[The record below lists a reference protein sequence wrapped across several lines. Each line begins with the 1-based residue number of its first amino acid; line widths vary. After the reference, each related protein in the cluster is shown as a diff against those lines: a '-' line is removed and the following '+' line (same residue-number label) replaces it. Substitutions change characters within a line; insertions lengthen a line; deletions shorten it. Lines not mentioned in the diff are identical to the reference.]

1 MAKIWVRNILADHTE
16 SNRIIF
22 EKMGSQRGRITF
34 EDDLSGL
41 ESGYR
46 AFKVEAFVS
55 VHFRSLTRS
64 IEGMQRGSKYH
75 EKFYRNF
82 AYATFPATQE
92 VVENLE
98 VLGRVDTKM
107 MSMWAE
113 SFLRN
118 VDTWQRT
125 DFGDCE
131 ERRMTKLRNKRRKI
145 LLRFDEE
152 DILTPAKVE
161 IEKFLQR
168 YRSALTR
175 SRRSTFD
182 SDSAEF
188 SEWTQDQI
196 LEQAMQMATDLR
208 VLEKYFFTELKG
220 DCAVDE

>member
-1 MAKIWVRNILADHTE
+1 MAKIWVRNIRADHTE
-16 SNRIIF
+16 SNRMIF
-22 EKMGSQRGRITF
+22 EKMGPPRGRLTI
-34 EDDLSGL
+34 EDDFSGL

-55 VHFRSLTRS
+55 VHFRSLKRS
-64 IEGMQRGSKYH
+64 IEGMPRGSKYH
-75 EKFYRNF
+75 ERFYRNF
-82 AYATFPATQE
+82 AYAKFPATQE

-98 VLGRVDTKM
+98 VLTGVDEKM

-113 SFLRN
+113 SLLRN
-118 VDTWQRT
+118 LNTRRRNHV
-125 DFGDCE
+125 GDCE
-131 ERRMTKLRNKRRKI
+131 DRRMTKLRNKRRKI

-152 DILTPAKVE
+152 SLLTPAKVE

-168 YRSALTR
+168 YRSALKR
-175 SRRSTFD
+175 SRRSTYN

-188 SEWTQDQI
+188 TDWTQDRI